1 MEHDNLLELD
11 KVDLDLDLHISLNL
25 KYPQLNLI
33 QKLLRNRFF
42 FVPLKYE
49 LDESS
54 SPINIKVSKSKH
66 HSRHYY
72 HGVSFKKIEKTE
84 FVNEAISVLKK
95 FDGFKHHKENG
106 HVIHKTFFK
115 DVFFSYHTEYFEKNS
130 LLELKPQRPIQN
142 DSSSYRF
149 KKIIKCE
156 DGADGV
162 INLLCLVEVDGSI
175 SKIEVIQRSGKISSE
190 EAVEDFKS
198 LGRFTPASKDN
209 KPVQSQISILVYR

>member
-1 MEHDNLLELD
+1 MEHDNILELD
-11 KVDLDLDLHISLNL
+11 KVDLDLDVHVSLNL

-54 SPINIKVSKSKH
+54 SPINIRVSKSKH

-72 HGVSFKKIEKTE
+72 HGVSFKKIQKTE

-106 HVIHKTFFK
+106 NVIHKTFFK
-115 DVFFSYHTEYFEKNS
+115 EIFFSYHTEYFEKNS
-130 LLELKPQRPIQN
+130 SLELKLDRSVKY
-142 DSSSYRF
+142 DSSSEGF
-149 KKIIKCE
+149 KRTIKCE
-156 DGADGV
+156 NEADGV
-162 INLLCLVEVDGSI
+162 VNLLCLVEVDGSV
-175 SKIEVIQRSGKISSE
+175 SQIEVIQSSGKISTK

-198 LGRFTPASKDN
+198 LGRFTPASKNN
-209 KPVQSQISILVYR
+209 KPVQAQLSILVYR